1 MFTINE
7 EKKTYREEAAFIP
20 KVISVN
26 FTEELQSD
34 FSLGKVRI
42 GERPLLIRL
51 RFDLGLARV
60 SIEIFKIFFLIF
72 LAIL

>member
-42 GERPLLIRL
+42 SDRPFLVRL
-51 RFDLGLARV
+51 RLKLVLILRV
-60 SIEIFKIFFLIF
+60 
-72 LAIL
+72 